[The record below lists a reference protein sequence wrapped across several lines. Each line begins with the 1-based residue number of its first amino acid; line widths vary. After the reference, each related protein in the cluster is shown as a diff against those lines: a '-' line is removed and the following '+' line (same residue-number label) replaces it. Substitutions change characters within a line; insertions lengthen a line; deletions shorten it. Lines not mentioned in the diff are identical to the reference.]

1 MSEIDRLFAEREA
14 KRIEKERE
22 RRERFDVAM
31 GFLRELYENDVK
43 PSKTLV
49 AHEVDG
55 QLDENRLLLHRRNAG
70 IYADAFQIAV
80 GPDGD
85 LDIAGRSLGQYQPDN
100 KVKLRREIITEML
113 TYFDL

>member
-1 MSEIDRLFAEREA
+1 MSEIDRQFAEREA
-14 KRIEKERE
+14 KRIAKERE

-31 GFLRELYENDVK
+31 AFLRELYENDVK
-43 PSKTLV
+43 PSKTLIT
-49 AHEVDG
+49 HEVDA
-55 QLDENRLLLHRRNAG
+55 QLDAHRLLLHRRNAG

-85 LDIAGRSLGQYQPDN
+85 LDISGRSLGQYHPDN
-100 KVKLRREIITEML
+100 KVELRRQIITEML